1 MWELKRRV
9 VRMLG
14 RNDGADAGVRGW
26 DDGERGMAA
35 DNTEEGEL
43 TGLVDDWDVRIEGKG
58 TKGLQGDDWMGVVP
72 FLKRSYV
79 GTG

>member
-1 MWELKRRV
+1 
-9 VRMLG
+9 
-14 RNDGADAGVRGW
+14 
-26 DDGERGMAA
+26 MAA

-58 TKGLQGDDWMGVVP
+58 TKGLQGDDWMGAVP